1 MVLKFYASQ
10 FVAAGNGIVALALA
24 EKQAAFEF
32 VPIDMAAKEHKTEEY
47 IAMNPFAQVPAINDD
62 GFAMYESRAICRY
75 LDERFAGQGA
85 TLVPK
90 GMEER
95 AVVEQAISVE
105 SMAFAPPLAKV
116 VMELVFKVRRG
127 LAPDRALA
135 DEGMKEISN
144 ILDVYEVILAKHRYL
159 AGDDFTL
166 ADLVHYAY
174 APMLAENGVDIMTV
188 KERPNVARWWNEL
201 MSRPT
206 WIKLKAE
213 GMKSTV

>member
-1 MVLKFYASQ
+1 MVLKFYAPQ
-10 FVAAGNGIVALALA
+10 FVGGGIAIVALALA

-32 VPIDMAAKEHKTEEY
+32 VPINMAVKEHKTAEY
-47 IAMNPFAQVPAINDD
+47 MAMNPFGQVPAINDD

-75 LDERFAGQGA
+75 LDERFADQGA

-90 GMEER
+90 AMKER

-105 SMAFAPPLAKV
+105 SMTFSPPLSKV
-116 VMELVFKVRRG
+116 VGELVVKVRRG
-127 LAPDRALA
+127 LTPDQALA
-135 DEGMKEISN
+135 DEGLKEISDK
-144 ILDVYEVILAKHRYL
+144 LDVYEVILAKHNYL
-159 AGDDFTL
+159 AGDNFTL

-174 APMLAENGVDIMTV
+174 APMLAEKGVDIMTV

-206 WIKLKAE
+206 WVKLKAE